1 MWILGGEM
9 DYKDFI
15 QSKYLK
21 AEKSGFEVQK
31 LNPILFDY
39 QKDLVKWALK
49 LGKSAIFANTGLGK
63 TFMQLEWAR
72 EVFEHTKKPVLI
84 LAPLAVSSQ
93 TIDEAKK
100 LNLDISYCKTQSD
113 VISAVAKELNINNGI
128 VITNYER
135 LENFDS
141 NNFSGVVLD
150 ESSILKSFTGKY
162 RQLIIENFKHTPY
175 KLACSAT
182 PAPND
187 FMELGSHSE
196 FLNVMP
202 SSNMLAMFFYHDGG
216 DTSKWRLKGHAE
228 RRFWEWVSSWGAIVK
243 SPEDLG
249 YDGTKH
255 KLPKLIEN
263 QIMVENDKIP
273 DGMMFAMPA
282 NTLDERRKA
291 RKDSL
296 EARCQVACDLV
307 TSSPNEQWLV
317 WCDLNDEANLLRQLI
332 PDSVNVQGS
341 DKPEIKA
348 ENLLKFGR
356 GEIDCLITKP
366 KIASFGLNWQSCHN
380 MIFVGLSDS
389 YEAYYQA
396 VRRCYRFGQ
405 TKPVNVYIITSIQE
419 QNVLKNIQRKQKD
432 FELMQNS
439 MVEFTKKYVRDNLEV
454 TFKELDRG
462 YKPFIEMVVP
472 KWLERVS

>member
-1 MWILGGEM
+1 
-9 DYKDFI
+9 
-15 QSKYLK
+15 
-21 AEKSGFEVQK
+21 
-31 LNPILFDY
+31 
-39 QKDLVKWALK
+39 
-49 LGKSAIFANTGLGK
+49 
-63 TFMQLEWAR
+63 
-72 EVFEHTKKPVLI
+72 
-84 LAPLAVSSQ
+84 
-93 TIDEAKK
+93 
-100 LNLDISYCKTQSD
+100 
-113 VISAVAKELNINNGI
+113 
-128 VITNYER
+128 
-135 LENFDS
+135 
-141 NNFSGVVLD
+141 
-150 ESSILKSFTGKY
+150 
-162 RQLIIENFKHTPY
+162 
-175 KLACSAT
+175 
-182 PAPND
+182 
-187 FMELGSHSE
+187 
-196 FLNVMP
+196 
-202 SSNMLAMFFYHDGG
+202 
-216 DTSKWRLKGHAE
+216 
-228 RRFWEWVSSWGAIVK
+228 
-243 SPEDLG
+243 
-249 YDGTKH
+249 
-255 KLPKLIEN
+255 
-263 QIMVENDKIP
+263 
-273 DGMMFAMPA
+273 MMFAMPA

>member
-1 MWILGGEM
+1 MN
-9 DYKDFI
+9 YKEFI

-21 AEKSGFEVQK
+21 AKKSGFEAQNI
-31 LNPILFDY
+31 NPILFDY
-39 QKDLVKWALK
+39 QIDLVKWALK

-93 TIDEAKK
+93 TVDEAKK
-100 LNLDISYCKTQSD
+100 LNLQIAYCKSQED
-113 VISAVAKELNINNGI
+113 VKDGIN
-128 VITNYER
+128 ITNYER
-135 LENFDS
+135 LEKFDCGS
-141 NNFSGVVLD
+141 FSGIVLD

-187 FMELGSHSE
+187 FMELGNHSE
-196 FLNVMP
+196 FLNVMTAHT
-202 SSNMLAMFFYHDGG
+202 MMAMFFYHDGG

-249 YDGTKH
+249 YNGTKH
-255 KLPKLIEN
+255 KLPKLVEK
-263 QIMVENDKIP
+263 QIMVETDKIP
-273 DGMMFAMPA
+273 DGMMFAIPA
-282 NTLDERRKA
+282 TTLDERRQA

-296 EARCQVACDLV
+296 EVRCQMACDLV
-307 TSSPNEQWLV
+307 TDKLSEQWLV
-317 WCDLNDEANLLRQLI
+317 WCDLNDEANLLKQLI

-341 DKPEIKA
+341 DKPEAKA

-356 GEIDCLITKP
+356 GEIKCLITKP

-380 MIFVGLSDS
+380 VIFVGLSDS

-405 TKPVNVYIITSIQE
+405 TKQVNVYVITSIQE

-432 FELMQNS
+432 FEKMQNS

-462 YKPFIEMVVP
+462 YMPLIEMIVP
-472 KWLERVS
+472 EWLREAV